1 VHLDENLIYKKNLT
15 PIMIERNV
23 LPNIAGA
30 PTSKP
35 LGAIATWMLK
45 NVSSGVKKVSMDV
58 NTVDTDFLDRS
69 PKKEIRE
76 FKTIPLRSPITF
88 ACPIRTEI
96 IQGDRKNP
104 EPIIKKNLE
113 NSLRLIDIAARGYD
127 KVDLVALPELFL
139 GAPGVTLPDTTRE
152 DFLRIA
158 RTIPGEETDRLGE
171 IAKKHNIYITGSMYT
186 KDHEWPNH
194 FFHTS
199 FIIGPNG
206 KVIHTH
212 WKAHGRPGCFEWA
225 TTAHD
230 IFDEFVK
237 RYGLDAIWPVAKTD
251 IGNIATLVCSEGHN
265 PETWRALAFKGTEI
279 YVWMM
284 ASRNESFKYIIQA
297 MCAFSGCYGVL
308 SEPTMGQASLIVDP
322 SGRILRENDRYEY
335 ITEGLHI
342 EDLRRIRRRVVG
354 AVGPIPI
361 LRSSLYVHIY
371 SNPDYERYPANLY
384 LKYLPK
390 NGADAERYAKECA
403 RW

>member
-1 VHLDENLIYKKNLT
+1 MAEKEIFPYF
-15 PIMIERNV
+15 
-23 LPNIAGA
+23 AGA
-30 PTSKP
+30 PASNP
-35 LGAIATWMLK
+35 LGAIATWTLQNAPPK
-45 NVSSGVKKVSMDV
+45 AEKVLRDI
-58 NTVDTDFLDRS
+58 NGLNAEAFDRS
-69 PKKEIRE
+69 PKREIKEFE
-76 FKTIPLRSPITF
+76 TIPLRSPIIF
-88 ACPIRTEI
+88 ASAIRTEI
-96 IQGDRKNP
+96 IQGDRRNP
-104 EPIIKKNLE
+104 EPTIKKNLE
-113 NSLRLIDIAARGYD
+113 NALRLIDMAVSGYD
-127 KVDLVALPELFL
+127 EVDLVALPELFL
-139 GAPGVTLPDTTRE
+139 GAPGITLPDTTRE
-152 DFLRIA
+152 DFLKMA

-171 IAKKHNIYITGSMYT
+171 MAKKHNIYITGSMYT
-186 KDHEWPNH
+186 KDDEWPNH

-230 IFDEFVK
+230 VLDEFVK
-237 RYGLDAIWPVAKTD
+237 RYGWDAIWPVARTD

-265 PETWRALAFKGTEI
+265 PETWRAFAFKGAEI

-284 ASRNESFKYIIQA
+284 TSRNESFKYIIQA
-297 MCAFSGCYGVL
+297 MCAFSGCYGIL
-308 SEPTMGQASLIVDP
+308 SEPTLGQASLIVDP
-322 SGRILRENDRYEY
+322 NGRILQENNRYEY

-354 AVGPIPI
+354 AIGPIPI

>member
-1 VHLDENLIYKKNLT
+1 MTEKEVFSNF
-15 PIMIERNV
+15 
-23 LPNIAGA
+23 AGA
-30 PTSKP
+30 PASNP
-35 LGAIATWMLK
+35 LGAIATWTLQ
-45 NVSSGVKKVSMDV
+45 NVPPEAKKALRDV
-58 NTVDTDFLDRS
+58 NGLNAEAFDRS
-69 PKKEIRE
+69 PKREIKEFE
-76 FKTIPLRSPITF
+76 TIPLRSPIIF
-88 ACPIRTEI
+88 ASAIRTEI
-96 IQGDRKNP
+96 IQGDRRNP
-104 EPIIKKNLE
+104 EPTIKKNLE
-113 NSLRLIDIAARGYD
+113 NALRLIDMAASGYD
-127 KVDLVALPELFL
+127 EVDLVALPELFL
-139 GAPGVTLPDTTRE
+139 GAPGITLPDTTRE
-152 DFLRIA
+152 DFLKMA

-171 IAKKHNIYITGSMYT
+171 VAKKYNMHITGSMYT
-186 KDHEWPNH
+186 KDDEWPNH

-230 IFDEFVK
+230 VLDEFVK
-237 RYGLDAIWPVAKTD
+237 RYGWDAIWPVARTD

-265 PETWRALAFKGTEI
+265 PEAWRAFAFKGAEI

-297 MCAFSGCYGVL
+297 MCAFSGCYGIL
-308 SEPTMGQASLIVDP
+308 SEPTLGQASLIVDP
-322 SGRILRENDRYEY
+322 NGRILQENDRYEY

-342 EDLRRIRRRVVG
+342 EDLRRIRRRVFG
-354 AVGPIPI
+354 AIGPIPI